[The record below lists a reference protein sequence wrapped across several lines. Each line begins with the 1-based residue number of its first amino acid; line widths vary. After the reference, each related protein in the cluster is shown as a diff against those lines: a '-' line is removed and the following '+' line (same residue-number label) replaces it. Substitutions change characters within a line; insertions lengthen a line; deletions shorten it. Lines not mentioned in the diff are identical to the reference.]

1 MRGRRL
7 VRRMLPAVVAIAL
20 AAGCADIPSSGPVTK
35 VADDD
40 GLGQSAVRYA
50 PARPAPGASPDQIVR
65 GFLDAMLAYPTSS
78 RTASSFLTPA
88 AARGWSPSSQ
98 VRVYSRP
105 EVEGAQRPG
114 APGAGNDP
122 DVDADGQVTVRLG
135 FTEDAQ
141 LDRQGRYTGIGS
153 PTSVTYTL
161 GQVDGQWRITDP
173 QDGLLVSSKF
183 FIDYFRSFDLYFFD
197 RPGLRLVPEPVY
209 LVAGDQLA
217 TSLLT
222 SLAGGPSPAARQATR
237 TYVPGRTSLR
247 PSVPVT
253 DGLADVEFTDDFSEL
268 TSSAADHLSAQVV
281 WTLRQVQ
288 GVETV
293 QVVGGA
299 TALSAGG
306 DEAQPVQAWGG
317 FGPSTARGRP
327 YAVIDDRVVEID
339 DAGTDPISGTWG
351 DDARGVERIAVAE
364 SGVAGVLPGGRSL
377 RVTARDGRS
386 PRTIRGSGIVGPA
399 WDPDGRL
406 WVVDRPAGAVRV
418 RIADERGAR
427 EIAGDG
433 LEALDVTA
441 FAVSPDGTRYAASV
455 QGDSGGEMYVGRVLR
470 DVTDRVTGLGAPQ
483 RVATT
488 VPDPRAVSWSTTT
501 DLSFLADSQAG
512 AQVYSVSIDGS
523 ATTSDVS
530 RSGALLPDVGVVS
543 LVVGPGR
550 SPALYATDVADRLL
564 YLPPG
569 GSWRVLDTPPVTALT
584 IGR

>member
-1 MRGRRL
+1 MSARTLLRRL
-7 VRRMLPAVVAIAL
+7 VPALVAIAL
-20 AAGCADIPSSGPVTK
+20 VAGCADIPSSGPVIK

-98 VRVYSRP
+98 VRIYSRP
-105 EVEGAQRPG
+105 EVSGAQQPG

-153 PTSVTYTL
+153 SASVTYTL

-173 QDGLLVSSKF
+173 QDGLLVSSTF
-183 FIDYFRSFDLYFFD
+183 FTDYFRSFDLYFFD
-197 RPGLRLVPEPVY
+197 RPGRRLVPEPVY

-222 SLAGGPSPAARQATR
+222 SLAGGPSVADRESTR
-237 TYVPGRTSLR
+237 TYVPSRTTLR

-253 DGLADVEFTDDFSEL
+253 DGLADVEFTDDFSDL
-268 TSSAADHLSAQVV
+268 TPSTADHLSAQVV
-281 WTLRQVQ
+281 WTLRQVP

-299 TALSAGG
+299 TALTAGG

-327 YAVIDDRVVEID
+327 YAVVDGRVVEID
-339 DAGTDPISGTWG
+339 DASIDPISGSWG

-377 RVTARDGRS
+377 RVTDRDGGS
-386 PRTIRGSGIVGPA
+386 PRTIRGTRVVGPA

-406 WVVDRPAGAVRV
+406 WIVDRPSTGVRV
-418 RIADERGAR
+418 RVADQRDVR
-427 EIAGDG
+427 EIGAGG
-433 LEALDVTA
+433 LSALDVTG
-441 FAVSPDGTRYAASV
+441 FAVSPDATRYAVSV
-455 QGDSGGEMYVGRVLR
+455 QGAAGGELYVGRVLR

-483 RVATT
+483 RVTTT
-488 VPDPRAVSWSTTT
+488 VPDPRAVSWSSTTE
-501 DLSFLADSQAG
+501 LSFLGDSQAG

-523 ATTSDVS
+523 VTTSDVS

-543 LVVGPGR
+543 LVVGPG
-550 SPALYATDVADRLL
+550 STPALYATDAADRLL
-564 YLPPG
+564 YLPPD